1 MIGFFVAAKS
11 TEILTVVKIDLAVHL
26 WCLSDKIPLPVKE
39 LQVRSLSGED
49 PLKEEMATSSSIL
62 AWEIP

>member
-11 TEILTVVKIDLAVHL
+11 TEILIVLKIDLALHL

-39 LQVRSLSGED
+39 MQVRSLGGED
-49 PLKEEMATSSSIL
+49 PFQ
-62 AWEIP
+62 

>member
-49 PLKEEMATSSSIL
+49 PLQ
-62 AWEIP
+62 